1 MSLTR
6 YRQKRNFSST
16 AEPEGKRS
24 DSKQFRFVVQRHQ
37 ASHLHYD
44 FRLELGGVLKS
55 WAVPK
60 GPSVEP
66 GEKRLAVQVEDH
78 PVEYIT
84 FHGRIPKGNY
94 GAGTVAIWDK
104 GTFEPQ
110 SKVSALSERQALAG
124 IKKGHLDVELH
135 GKKLK
140 GLFSLVRLKNTEPN
154 WLLIKQKDK
163 EELSEPVTKGIK
175 RRTPTPVKEKSN
187 KQKTAHR
194 PMLASVAKQAF
205 NDNDWVFEMKWDGYR
220 ILADINNGST
230 NLWSRNGLNYN
241 DRFSLITEACN
252 KIKASAVLDG
262 EVVLL
267 NEKDMPDFQRLQHYE
282 RGDAGILLYY
292 VFDLL
297 YIDGKS
303 VKELPLLERK
313 KKIKSILPK
322 RMSLVRY
329 CDHIAGN
336 GIDFFTAV
344 HDMGLEGIVA
354 KEKDSTYHEGVRSKS
369 WLKIKGSKSEE
380 VLIAGFTNPRNS
392 RKYFGALILATP
404 KGKKFV
410 YRGHVGTGFSQTMQK
425 EILGKLK
432 KLQTTTS
439 PFSQKVPL
447 NEKVTWVKPFITAEI
462 GYGEITRDGLFRHPV
477 FLRLRDDKDLN
488 KEKS

>member
-16 AEPEGKRS
+16 AEPEGKRN

-37 ASHLHYD
+37 ASHLHFD

-110 SKVSALSERQALAG
+110 SKVSALSEKQALAG

-140 GLFSLVRLKNTEPN
+140 GLFSLVRLKDTEPN

-163 EELSEPVTKGIK
+163 AEADETTSVKAKTKKATKAATKSIK
-175 RRTPTPVKEKSN
+175 K
-187 KQKTAHR
+187 KTSLR

-205 NDNDWVFEMKWDGYR
+205 DDKDWVYEMKWDGYR
-220 ILADINNGST
+220 VIAELENQQTS
-230 NLWSRNGLNYN
+230 LWSRNGLSFT
-241 DRFSLITEACN
+241 DKFSLIAEECN
-252 KIKASAVLDG
+252 KIKKNVVIDG
-262 EVVLL
+262 EVVLM
-267 NEKDMPDFQRLQHYE
+267 NEKDVPDFQRLQHYE
-282 RGDAGILLYY
+282 TGDPGVLLYY

-297 YIDGKS
+297 FVDGKS
-303 VKELPLLERK
+303 MKDLPLLERK
-313 KKIKSILPK
+313 KKLKAILGK
-322 RMSLVRY
+322 RQLVRY
-329 CDHIAGN
+329 CDHIAGK
-336 GIDFFTAV
+336 GIDFFNAV
-344 HDMGLEGIVA
+344 HAMGLEGIIA
-354 KEKDSTYHEGVRSKS
+354 KEKDSTYREGVRSKS
-369 WLKIKGSKSEE
+369 WLKIKGERSEE

-410 YRGHVGTGFSQTMQK
+410 YRGHVGTGFSQALQK
-425 EILGKLK
+425 ELLAKMK
-432 KLQTTTS
+432 KFQTDSS
-439 PFSQKVPL
+439 PFSEKVPL
-447 NEKVTWVKPFITAEI
+447 NEKVTWLKPAITVEI
-462 GYGEITRDGLFRHPV
+462 GYGEITQGGIFRHPV
-477 FLRLRDDKDLN
+477 FLRVRDDKDLN
-488 KEKS
+488 KETS

>member
-24 DSKQFRFVVQRHQ
+24 TSKQFRFVVQRHQ

-104 GTFEPQ
+104 GTFSPQ
-110 SKVSALSERQALAG
+110 SKVSTLSERQALAG

-140 GLFSLVRLKNTEPN
+140 GVFSLVRLKNTEPN

-163 EELSEPVTKGIK
+163 ATPPKPVSSKTEK
-175 RRTPTPVKEKSN
+175 RRSTATAEKKV
-187 KQKTAHR
+187 KQKTALR
-194 PMLASVAKQAF
+194 PMLAGVAKQAF
-205 NDNDWVFEMKWDGYR
+205 NDSDWIFEMKWDGYR
-220 ILADINNGST
+220 VIAEVEDQQT
-230 NLWSRNGLNYN
+230 TLWSRNGLNYSEK
-241 DRFSLITEACN
+241 FSLITDACN
-252 KIKASAVLDG
+252 KIKKNAVLDG
-262 EVVLL
+262 EIVLL
-267 NEKDMPDFQRLQHYE
+267 NEKEVPDFQRLQHYE
-282 RGDAGILLYY
+282 TGDAGVLLYY

-297 YIDGKS
+297 YVDGKS
-303 VKELPLLERK
+303 TKDLPLLERK
-313 KKIKSILPK
+313 KKLKAILGK
-322 RMSLVRY
+322 RQLVRY
-329 CDHIAGN
+329 CDHISTK
-336 GIDFFTAV
+336 GIEFFTAV
-344 HDMGLEGIVA
+344 HEMGLEGIIA
-354 KEKDSTYHEGVRSKS
+354 KEKESTYREGVRSKS
-369 WLKIKGSKSEE
+369 WLKIKGARSED

-410 YRGHVGTGFSQTMQK
+410 YRGHVGTGFSQALQK
-425 EILGKLK
+425 ELLGKMK
-432 KLQTTTS
+432 KLQMDKS
-439 PFSQKVPL
+439 PFAEKVPL
-447 NEKVTWVKPFITAEI
+447 NEKVTWIKPSITVEI
-462 GYGEITRDGLFRHPV
+462 GYGEITQGGLFRHPV
-477 FLRLRDDKDLN
+477 FLRVRDDKDLN
-488 KEKS
+488 TETS

>member
-1 MSLTR
+1 MSLAR

-78 PVEYIT
+78 PVDYIN

-104 GTFEPQ
+104 GTFTPQ
-110 SKVSALSERQALAG
+110 NKTSSLSERQALAG

-135 GKKLK
+135 GKKLR

-154 WLLIKQKDK
+154 WLLIKQKSSVSANGTEAVK
-163 EELSEPVTKGIK
+163 TQRKASTAP
-175 RRTPTPVKEKSN
+175 PVKAT
-187 KQKTAHR
+187 KQKTSLR

-205 NDNDWVFEMKWDGYR
+205 DDSDWIYEMKWDGYR
-220 ILADINNGST
+220 IIAELNNEQT

-241 DRFSLITEACN
+241 ERFSLIADACN
-252 KIKASAVLDG
+252 KIKKNVVLDG
-262 EVVLL
+262 EVVLM
-267 NEKDMPDFQRLQHYE
+267 NDKQVPDFQQLQHYE
-282 RGDAGILLYY
+282 PGDPGVLLYY

-297 YIDGKS
+297 YVDGKS
-303 VKELPLLERK
+303 VKDLSLLERK
-313 KKIKSILPK
+313 KKLKSILGK
-322 RMSLVRY
+322 RQLVRY
-329 CDHIAGN
+329 CDHITTK
-336 GIDFFTAV
+336 GIEFFTAV
-344 HDMGLEGIVA
+344 HDMGLEGIIA
-354 KEKDSTYHEGVRSKS
+354 KEKDSTYREGVRSKS
-369 WLKIKGSKSEE
+369 WLKIKGAKSEE
-380 VLIAGFTNPRNS
+380 VLIAGFTQPRNS

-410 YRGHVGTGFSQTMQK
+410 YRGHVGTGFSQSLQK
-425 EILGKLK
+425 ELLTKLK
-432 KLQTTTS
+432 KLQTDKS
-439 PFSQKVPL
+439 PFSEKVPL
-447 NEKVTWVKPFITAEI
+447 NEKVTWIKPSITVEI
-462 GYGEITRDGLFRHPV
+462 GYGEITQGGLFRHPV
-477 FLRLRDDKDLN
+477 FLRVRDDKDLN
-488 KEKS
+488 KKTS

>member
-16 AEPEGKRS
+16 AEPEGKRNNS
-24 DSKQFRFVVQRHQ
+24 QQFRFVVQRHQ

-104 GTFEPQ
+104 GTFTPQ
-110 SKVSALSERQALAG
+110 NKDAALSERQALAG
-124 IKKGHLDVELH
+124 LKKGHLDIALH

-140 GLFSLVRLKNTEPN
+140 GVFSLVRLKNTEPN

-163 EELSEPVTKGIK
+163 AEEVEAGSIK
-175 RRTPTPVKEKSN
+175 KERKKPRDVEIKSSR
-187 KQKTAHR
+187 QKTSLR
-194 PMLASVAKQAF
+194 PMLAAVAKQAF
-205 NDNDWVFEMKWDGYR
+205 NDSDWIFEMKWDGYR
-220 ILADINNGST
+220 VIAELKNQQT
-230 NLWSRNGLNYN
+230 TLWSRNGLNLN
-241 DRFSLITEACN
+241 DRFSLIAEACN
-252 KIKASAVLDG
+252 KIKKNVVIDG

-267 NEKDMPDFQRLQHYE
+267 NEKELPDFQGLQHYE
-282 RGDAGILLYY
+282 TGDPGVLLYY

-297 YIDGKS
+297 YVDGKS

-313 KKIKSILPK
+313 KKLKAILGK
-322 RMSLVRY
+322 RQLVRY
-329 CDHIAGN
+329 CDHIATK
-336 GIDFFTAV
+336 GIEFFTAV
-344 HDMGLEGIVA
+344 HEMGLEGIVG
-354 KEKDSTYHEGVRSKS
+354 KEKESTYHEGVRSKS
-369 WLKIKGSKSEE
+369 WLKIKGARSEE

-410 YRGHVGTGFSQTMQK
+410 YRGHVGTGFSQALQK
-425 EILGKLK
+425 ELLGKMK
-432 KLQTTTS
+432 KLQTDKS
-439 PFSQKVPL
+439 PFSEKVPL
-447 NEKVTWVKPFITAEI
+447 NEKVTWIKPSITAEI
-462 GYGEITRDGLFRHPV
+462 GYGEITQGGVFRHPV
-477 FLRLRDDKDLN
+477 FLRVRDDKDLN
-488 KEKS
+488 KETS

>member
-6 YRQKRNFSST
+6 YRQKRNFSNT

-24 DSKQFRFVVQRHQ
+24 NSKQFRFVVQRHQ

-110 SKVSALSERQALAG
+110 SKVSTLSERQALAG

-163 EELSEPVTKGIK
+163 TTSAEKITLKTE
-175 RRTPTPVKEKSN
+175 RRRSTALRAKKLN
-187 KQKTAHR
+187 QKTSLR

-205 NDNDWVFEMKWDGYR
+205 NDSDWVFEMKWDGYR
-220 ILADINNGST
+220 ILAEIENGQA
-230 NLWSRNGLNYN
+230 NLWTRNGLNYT
-241 DRFSLITEACN
+241 DRFSVIADACS
-252 KIKASAVLDG
+252 KIKRPVVLDG
-262 EVVLL
+262 EIVLL
-267 NEKDMPDFQRLQHYE
+267 NEKQLPDFQRLQHYE
-282 RGDAGILLYY
+282 TADPGTLMYY

-297 YIDGKS
+297 YVDGKS
-303 VKELPLLERK
+303 IKDLPLIERK
-313 KKIKSILPK
+313 KKLKSILGK
-322 RMSLVRY
+322 RKLVRY
-329 CDHIAGN
+329 CDHITGK
-336 GIDFFTAV
+336 GIDFFNAV
-344 HDMGLEGIVA
+344 HDMGLEGIMA
-354 KEKDSTYHEGVRSKS
+354 KEKDSTYREAVRSKS
-369 WLKIKGSKSEE
+369 WLKIKGSKSED

-410 YRGHVGTGFSQTMQK
+410 YRGHVGTGFSQSLQK
-425 EILGKLK
+425 ELLGKLR
-432 KLQTTTS
+432 KLKSDES
-439 PFSQKVPL
+439 PFNEKVPL
-447 NEKVTWVKPFITAEI
+447 NEKVTWVKPSITAEI
-462 GYGEITRDGLFRHPV
+462 GYGEITRGGLFRHPV
-477 FLRLRDDKDLN
+477 FLRVRNDKDLK
-488 KEKS
+488 KETS